1 MCMMMCHVLLAGC
14 SVAFVY
20 VSKKLVDVAV
30 AILGGRMESGAL
42 TGWAVAMVAVIFLRV
57 LLNATKSYLQTRTD
71 IALRNRLRYNLFN
84 VLLHVR
90 NEGGARHHSGDVLN
104 RMQEDVR
111 QVASVLAVSIP
122 DLFGTLL
129 QFAAAF
135 GFLVYLDVRLAFLV
149 VVIIPLGLAVGK
161 YVAARI
167 RHLTLDIRSS
177 DSRVQAHLQESFQHL
192 TLLQTLEYVGASTDA
207 LGDLQTGLYGKEMR
221 RARFSVLSRIVIAL
235 AFSGGHAVAFLWG
248 VWGISAGTVTYGMMT
263 AFLQLVG
270 QIQRP
275 LMDMSAQ
282 LPAIIHATASI
293 DRLMELE
300 ALPREEEAE
309 SVLLPAPAGVRIEDV
324 SFAYAAAGAGVSA
337 GAGVGVGVGVGSG
350 TVSGAGVASGT
361 ISGSASGSDSVS
373 GAVPGLGSGTGIKY
387 GRLILD
393 GFSYDFRPGSRTAI
407 VGPTGVGKSTLIRLM
422 LALLTP
428 LKGHVSVYSLGA
440 SAASASGSSFGSGA
454 GTDSA
459 SDSSFGSGAG
469 TDSASAS
476 GSVPG
481 FGSVASTYSASVSAS
496 GSVVSYT
503 ASPATRC
510 NLVYVPQGNTLFS
523 GTVRENLLMGNPDA
537 TDEQLRSA
545 LHTAAADFVFA
556 LPNGLDTQC
565 FESGAGLSEGQAQRI
580 AIARALLRPG
590 SILLLDEF
598 SSALDAETESTLLER
613 LTSELP
619 DHTMIFITHRDRI
632 IDFCDSVLRLG

>member
-1 MCMMMCHVLLAGC
+1 MKYLRWFGRALRPHWMSVLCMMICHVLLATC

-30 AILGGRMESGAL
+30 AILDGRMESDAL
-42 TGWAVAMVAVIFLRV
+42 TGWAVAMVVVIVTRV
-57 LLNATKSYLQTRTD
+57 LLNASKSYLQTKTD
-71 IALRNRLRYNLFN
+71 IALKNRLRYNLFN
-84 VLLHVR
+84 VLLRVR

-111 QVASVLAVSIP
+111 QVSSVLAVSIP

-129 QFAAAF
+129 QFTAAF

-149 VVIIPLGLAVGK
+149 VVIVPLGLGVGK
-161 YVAARI
+161 YVTARI

-207 LGDLQTGLYGKEMR
+207 LGDLQSGLFGKEMR
-221 RARFSVLSRIVIAL
+221 RARFSVLSRIFIAL

-282 LPAIIHATASI
+282 LPAVIHATASI

-300 ALPREEEAE
+300 ALPREEEGDP
-309 SVLLPAPAGVRIEDV
+309 VLLPAPAGVRIEDV
-324 SFAYAAAGAGVSA
+324 SFAYP
-337 GAGVGVGVGVGSG
+337 GVGG
-350 TVSGAGVASGT
+350 
-361 ISGSASGSDSVS
+361 SGSADESMVG
-373 GAVPGLGSGTGIKY
+373 GY
-387 GRLILD
+387 GRLVLD
-393 GFSYDFRPGSRTAI
+393 GFSYDFVPGSRTAI

-428 LKGHVSVYSLGA
+428 QKGSVSVYSF
-440 SAASASGSSFGSGA
+440 AAGSASGSS
-454 GTDSA
+454 
-459 SDSSFGSGAG
+459 
-469 TDSASAS
+469 SAS
-476 GSVPG
+476 GSVAG
-481 FGSVASTYSASVSAS
+481 ADSA
-496 GSVVSYT
+496 VSYP
-503 ASPATRC
+503 ASPSTRC

-537 TDEQLRSA
+537 TDEQLRSV
-545 LHTAAADFVFA
+545 LHTAAADFVLE
-556 LPNGLDTQC
+556 LPSGLDTQC